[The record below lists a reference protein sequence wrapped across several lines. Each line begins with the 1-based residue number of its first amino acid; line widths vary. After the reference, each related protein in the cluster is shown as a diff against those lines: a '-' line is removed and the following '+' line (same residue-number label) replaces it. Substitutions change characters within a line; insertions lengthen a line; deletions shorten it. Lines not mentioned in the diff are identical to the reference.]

1 MRAVFGGA
9 LAIALLVFYV
19 YAVWYA
25 CSAAACIG
33 GTVGCT
39 AYEPQLTTGV
49 NFVLTVVGGLLSA
62 LAVAELA
69 VAAPGSAPTGRLVV
83 GRLPALGKTLQVIT
97 GVYLGVWLICGIAMV
112 IVGLMRYADAVPVL
126 TEAAKGWLGLAV
138 GAAYAYFGLKP
149 GSKS

>member
-1 MRAVFGGA
+1 MRAAFGGA
-9 LAIALLVFYV
+9 LAIALLAFYV

-25 CSAAACIG
+25 CAAAVCIG
-33 GTVGCT
+33 GTGGCT
-39 AYEPQLTTGV
+39 AYGPQLTTGV
-49 NFVLTVVGGLLSA
+49 NVVLTVVGGLLSA

-83 GRLPALGKTLQVIT
+83 GRLPALEKTLQVIT
-97 GVYLGVWLICGIAMV
+97 GAYLGVWLICGIAMV

-149 GSKS
+149 GSKP